1 MFSTSMLISATR
13 CLLAYVLLP
22 MLTLGLGIATSV
34 GPIIGIPVGVLA
46 LVFDVVGVR
55 RFWVT
60 NHPWRWRFTA
70 IYASI
75 MGLVS
80 VLLVG
85 DIQQLLR

>member
-1 MFSTSMLISATR
+1 STSMLISATR

-34 GPIIGIPVGVLA
+34 VPIIGIPVGVLA

-60 NHPWRWRFTA
+60 NHPWRWRFTT